1 MEDQGCISA
10 VLEKDSG
17 AAWLRAAAKQKC
29 SSSEQFGCLFQGT
42 ALVLPCLQP
51 APWPDKVVL
60 YSKRS
65 LTLAAKLHQQ
75 NQGFFV
81 VVVLIYLK
89 LFGIT
94 WEEATIKTHIQ
105 LWCL

>member
-1 MEDQGCISA
+1 MQHGSELLLNRN
-10 VLEKDSG
+10 VLLVSSLG
-17 AAWLRAAAKQKC
+17 A
-29 SSSEQFGCLFQGT
+29 SSKER
-42 ALVLPCLQP
+42 LVLPCLQP